1 MRKEKTMRR
10 MKGLYYRLIED
21 EDGDSLVYVTWGILF
36 VATLYALVICGMG
49 LFHQSKVA
57 SEFEKSRMAYHGVQ
71 YAEQDH
77 KGKLWFYRN
86 GERIELR

>member
-1 MRKEKTMRR
+1 MRR
-10 MKGLYYRLIED
+10 MRGWLYSLMED

-36 VATLYALVICGMG
+36 IAAVYALIICGMG
-49 LFHQSKVA
+49 LFHQSRVA
-57 SEFEKSRMAYHGVQ
+57 SHIEKSKMAYHGVQ

-77 KGKLWFYRN
+77 NGKLWFYRN

>member
-1 MRKEKTMRR
+1 MRR
-10 MKGLYYRLIED
+10 IKAWLYSLMED
-21 EDGDSLVYVTWGILF
+21 EDGDSLVIVTWGILLIAA
-36 VATLYALVICGMG
+36 VYATFILCMWMS
-49 LFHQSKVA
+49 HQSKVA
-57 SEFEKSRMAYHGVQ
+57 SHIEKSKMAYHGVQ